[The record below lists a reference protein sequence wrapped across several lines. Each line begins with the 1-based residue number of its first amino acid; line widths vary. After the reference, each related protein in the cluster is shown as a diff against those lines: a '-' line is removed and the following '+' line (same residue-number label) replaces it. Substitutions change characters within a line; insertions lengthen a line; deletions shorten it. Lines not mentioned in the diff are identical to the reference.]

1 MDKQHE
7 DYEGKGRMILI
18 TGGARSGKSAYA
30 EREALSLTSSPVY
43 VATARL
49 DPSDKEFAERIRRHQ
64 SDRNEQWINME
75 EQLHVSRL
83 PLENKVAVIDCITLW
98 LSNFFSLYKFDAE
111 KSLQA
116 IKTEIDVLRKT
127 DAFFFIVSNEIGMG
141 VHAETEAGRKF
152 TDLQGWTNQYIA
164 SVADKVVLMVSGIPM
179 TIKDLP

>member
-1 MDKQHE
+1 MDNQQNDSK
-7 DYEGKGRMILI
+7 GKGRIILI

-30 EREALSLTSSPVY
+30 QREALGLTSSPVY

-64 SDRNEQWINME
+64 SDRNGQWINME

-98 LSNFFSLYKFDAE
+98 LSNFFSLYKFDEE

-127 DAFFFIVSNEIGMG
+127 DAVFFIVSNEIGMG

-152 TDLQGWTNQYIA
+152 TDLQGWVNQYIA
-164 SVADKVVLMVSGIPM
+164 SVADKVVLMVSGLPM
-179 TIKDLP
+179 TIKNMP